1 MHQRRCKELV
11 NVLNLCDF
19 LSESIACLSRELLT
33 YDCQLPETRGPVF
46 GGPWTVLLHTV
57 MRKRRRKEV
66 NNNCSNKFWSGG
78 TARRIIRGGLLT
90 ALAVAVSGIA
100 SAQDT
105 APDKK
110 DEIAYGQLPSP
121 ATPEAITPPEGNSAF
136 LLGHGVGTQ
145 GYVCLPS
152 GSGASWTVNN
162 ARPEATL
169 FTNVFGAAFQIITH
183 FLSPVENPNDVGPKP
198 PRFGDV
204 TWQSSFDSSKV
215 WAQKTNFIPAGSNAS
230 CPNAGAIDCLLLQTI
245 GSEQGPAGGRALT
258 KTTFIQ
264 RLNTN
269 GGSAPATGCSVST
282 DVGKQALVPYS
293 ADYYFFRADQ

>member
-1 MHQRRCKELV
+1 
-11 NVLNLCDF
+11 
-19 LSESIACLSRELLT
+19 
-33 YDCQLPETRGPVF
+33 
-46 GGPWTVLLHTV
+46 
-57 MRKRRRKEV
+57 V
-66 NNNCSNKFWSGG
+66 NNNNNKNFWGGG
-78 TARRIIRGGLLT
+78 TAHSIIRGGLLA
-90 ALAVAVSGIA
+90 ALAVTASGIA

-105 APDKK
+105 AQDKQ
-110 DEIAYGQLPSP
+110 DQMVVGQLPSP
-121 ATPEAITPPEGNSAF
+121 ATPDAVTPPAGNSAF

-183 FLSPVENPNDVGPKP
+183 FLSPVVNPNDVGPQP
-198 PRFGDV
+198 PRFGDA

-215 WAQKTNFIPAGSNAS
+215 WAQKKNAIPAGSDPS

-245 GSEQGPAGGRALT
+245 GTEQGPAGGKALT
-258 KTTFIQ
+258 NTSFIQ
-264 RLNTN
+264 RLNTK
-269 GGSAPATGCSVST
+269 GGSAPASGCSVSG

-293 ADYYFFRADQ
+293 ADYFFFREDH